1 MSNEADP
8 EIQGVL
14 IKNQTIILEPNRQQ
28 ELERKGYGEMEK
40 DKLILKPFESL
51 YLLYIGVLTIFK
63 GKKNINFNSF
73 LQICK
78 KQDDTILT
86 KFLVYRDLRT
96 RGYTVKDG
104 FGFGSDFRVYGKGDF
119 GEKGAKFLVFGLN
132 EGKQEKLG
140 KLQKKVEEI
149 TKMGKEPI
157 IAVIQRQGE
166 IIYYKISRIN
176 FYQNTQKM
184 DMQDFEF
191 YSIIYT
197 LPTLLYILKDFFSL
211 HIPDHIFQHNLS
223 Y

>member
-1 MSNEADP
+1 MSDNIESTV
-8 EIQGVL
+8 IGKLV
-14 IKNQTIILEPNRQQ
+14 KNHTIIENIQTQKDLE
-28 ELERKGYGEMEK
+28 LKGLGEFNK
-40 DKLILKPFESL
+40 NDFFLKPFESL
-51 YLLYIGVLTIFK
+51 YLLYTGKLALFR
-63 GKKNINFNSF
+63 GKKNIGFDLF

-78 KQDDTILT
+78 KQDESILT

-104 FGFGSDFRVYGKGDF
+104 FGFGSDFRVYAKGDF

-132 EGKQEKLG
+132 EGKQEKIG

-176 FYQNTQKM
+176 FHQNTQKM

-191 YSIIYT
+191 
-197 LPTLLYILKDFFSL
+197 
-211 HIPDHIFQHNLS
+211 
-223 Y
+223 

>member
-1 MSNEADP
+1 MESSNKFFMSTEADP

-28 ELERKGYGEMEK
+28 ELEQKGYGEIEK
-40 DKLILKPFESL
+40 DKLFLKSFESL
-51 YLLYIGVLTIFK
+51 YLLYTGVLTIFK
-63 GKKNINFNSF
+63 GKKNVNFNSF

-96 RGYTVKDG
+96 KGYTVKDG

-132 EGKQEKLG
+132 EGKQEKMG

-166 IIYYKISRIN
+166 IIYYKISRMN
-176 FYQNTQKM
+176 FYQNTSKI
-184 DMQDFEF
+184 DMKDFEF
-191 YSIIYT
+191 
-197 LPTLLYILKDFFSL
+197 
-211 HIPDHIFQHNLS
+211 
-223 Y
+223 